1 MRASRLVLVTC
12 IAACSA
18 LAVLVPAHAQEGKKG
33 FYVGGSFG
41 ALEARDLDSG
51 AINQALAGQGL
62 AVRTTSVDTSDVG
75 WKLFAGYRFNS
86 YLAVEGGYTYL
97 GEYAFAG
104 QVIADP
110 GTVSANLQANDWNAF
125 AVGILPLGERFDV
138 FAKLG
143 IGYWTADLAT
153 SGTFAGRSAQ
163 SADSSG
169 TDPIVGLGARFNITA
184 RWGIRAEWERF
195 FNVGSATTSGETDI
209 DFWSL
214 GVQYRF

>member
-1 MRASRLVLVTC
+1 MFPMIANDTLRLDTDADTRISNGPGVRKIPIVARC
-12 IAACSA
+12 QAA
-18 LAVLVPAHAQEGKKG
+18 
-33 FYVGGSFG
+33 
-41 ALEARDLDSG
+41 
-51 AINQALAGQGL
+51 
-62 AVRTTSVDTSDVG
+62 
-75 WKLFAGYRFNS
+75 

-110 GTVSANLQANDWNAF
+110 GTVSANLQADDWNAF
-125 AVGILPLGERFDV
+125 AVGILPLNERFDV

-169 TDPIVGLGARFNITA
+169 TDRIVGLGARFNITA